1 MSDRV
6 ARLAEIRRK
15 RKAQQG
21 GNATNEIEA
30 SVVATKPPAEVTS
43 KLNVTSTEDTET
55 VEKND
60 QSEKSPDA
68 GQSGQEKEKE
78 EPFVTEEA
86 GEASSSVALREAS
99 SSQDESHEKGHTYN
113 SDLKRDLAPYLKRA
127 RLDTDR
133 AINRVLQDKFQEA
146 TRGHKEEAV

>member
-30 SVVATKPPAEVTS
+30 SVVATRPPAEVPS
-43 KLNVTSTEDTET
+43 KLNATSIEDNET

-60 QSEKSPDA
+60 QSEKASDA
-68 GQSGQEKEKE
+68 EQSGQEKEE
-78 EPFVTEEA
+78 EESFVTEEA
-86 GEASSSVALREAS
+86 GEVSSSAALGEAS
-99 SSQDESHEKGHTYN
+99 SSQDESHEKGHN

-133 AINRVLQDKFQEA
+133 AINRVLQEKFQEA
-146 TRGHKEEAV
+146 TRGHKEEVV

>member
-30 SVVATKPPAEVTS
+30 SVVATKPPAEVPS
-43 KLNVTSTEDTET
+43 KLNVTSSEDTET

-60 QSEKSPDA
+60 QPEKSPDA
-68 GQSGQEKEKE
+68 EQSGQEKEEE
-78 EPFVTEEA
+78 EPVYTDEA
-86 GEASSSVALREAS
+86 GEVSSSVALGEAT

>member
-15 RKAQQG
+15 RKAQKG
-21 GNATNEIEA
+21 ANAANEIDA
-30 SVVATKPPAEVTS
+30 SVVATKPPAEVPSQLNLTS
-43 KLNVTSTEDTET
+43 IEDNAT

-60 QSEKSPDA
+60 QSEKSSDA
-68 GQSGQEKEKE
+68 EQSGQEKEEE
-78 EPFVTEEA
+78 EPFAMEEA
-86 GEASSSVALREAS
+86 GEVSSSVALGEAS
-99 SSQDESHEKGHTYN
+99 SSQDESHQKGHN

>member
-21 GNATNEIEA
+21 ANATIEIEA
-30 SVVATKPPAEVTS
+30 SVEATKPSAEVPS
-43 KLNVTSTEDTET
+43 NLNVTSIKDNKT

-60 QSEKSPDA
+60 QPEKSPDA
-68 GQSGQEKEKE
+68 KQSGQEKEEE
-78 EPFVTEEA
+78 EPVYTNEA
-86 GEASSSVALREAS
+86 GEVSSSVALREAS
-99 SSQDESHEKGHTYN
+99 SSQDKSHEKGHTYN

>member
-6 ARLAEIRRK
+6 ARLTEIRRK
-15 RKAQQG
+15 RKAQKG
-21 GNATNEIEA
+21 TNAANEIDA
-30 SVVATKPPAEVTS
+30 SVVAPKPPAEVPS
-43 KLNVTSTEDTET
+43 KLNVTSIEDTET

-68 GQSGQEKEKE
+68 GQSGQEKEEE